1 MSTGYWSGL
10 FSHVE
15 ERGCCRLVTA
25 GGSCLPLLWWVVGL
39 GSRWQI
45 WIVAKLMLDRIISF
59 VPFPPKCFLGS
70 VRCLFYHVCVRLST
84 LATPQIH
91 PSHMR
96 GSYFHCHKV
105 LYLLGLFS
113 RFQSIFDWARLWFK
127 LENTSS
133 LPQDLIYVCHGLNG
147 LGTGWHWFCQ
157 LS

>member
-59 VPFPPKCFLGS
+59 VPFPPKCFFGICQVFVLS
-70 VRCLFYHVCVRLST
+70 CLCPSEHPGH
-84 LATPQIH
+84 TP
-91 PSHMR
+91 
-96 GSYFHCHKV
+96 
-105 LYLLGLFS
+105 
-113 RFQSIFDWARLWFK
+113 
-127 LENTSS
+127 NTSLPCERLIFS
-133 LPQDLIYVCHGLNG
+133 LSQSSVSAGTFLKISVHFWLSKTVVQARKYLKPPSGLDLC
-147 LGTGWHWFCQ
+147 
-157 LS
+157 LSWS